1 MFWAAVCGSCCAGGI
16 MSGFLAGFIVAGC
29 GLLVVLLVFLG
40 LFPLG
45 FVLCLLLDGCLLELL
60 ALVSWDL
67 FLLL

>member
-1 MFWAAVCGSCCAGGI
+1 

-45 FVLCLLLDGCLLELL
+45 FVLCLLLAGCLLELL